1 MSPTLLDAILD
12 AQGLPREA
20 QEAPNFSKMEPKTR
34 KNACRKTSR
43 FYIRFFHGLDVI
55 FDGFLYDFLKQKRAQ
70 TTKSETAA
78 KAIKHW
84 PWRQNQGSAL
94 TTINQNRLKKTAKFA
109 TFLAHRF

>member
-20 QEAPNFSKMEPKTR
+20 QEAPKTSKMEPKTR

-55 FDGFLYDFLKQKRAQ
+55 FDGFLDVFLKSQIGKI
-70 TTKSETAA
+70 A
-78 KAIKHW
+78 KNHFCKNLKNSAPVEAKH
-84 PWRQNQGSAL
+84 
-94 TTINQNRLKKTAKFA
+94 
-109 TFLAHRF
+109 